1 MSYSLFLLITLMVLR
16 FDKSISFSFFI
27 QSVSMNILLDNLYV
41 TINFNA
47 STPNKP
53 HAPDIPII
61 ARVDVRYSDRINPE
75 HKPAMPEIK
84 TSIIY
89 SYLPERFESSYIRLH
104 KAHAKEK
111 AKQQIT
117 RTKLNII

>member
-1 MSYSLFLLITLMVLR
+1 MH
-16 FDKSISFSFFI
+16 
-27 QSVSMNILLDNLYV
+27 SVSMNILLDNLYV
-41 TINFNA
+41 TINFSA

-61 ARVDVRYSDRINPE
+61 ARVDVKYSDRIKPE
-75 HKPAMPEIK
+75 HKPAIPDIN

-89 SYLPERFESSYIRLH
+89 SYLPERFESSYILLH
-104 KAHAKEK
+104 NAHAKAK

-117 RTKLNII
+117 RTKLNIIESPPAKPKSFEEGYFRLTI